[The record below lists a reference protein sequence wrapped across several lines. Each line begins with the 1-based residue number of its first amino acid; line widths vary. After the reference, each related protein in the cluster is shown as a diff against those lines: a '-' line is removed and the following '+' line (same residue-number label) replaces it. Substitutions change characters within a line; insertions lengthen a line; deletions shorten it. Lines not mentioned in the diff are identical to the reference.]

1 MRCAL
6 FVLFIA
12 LFSFTVIAD
21 TYTLEPVSAT
31 MRAPGTIIINVMVNT
46 TQPVYG
52 LELTVKDTPEY
63 AVFSHVE
70 TTNRTTGALATS
82 ATQGADTSKLALILS
97 GTGSGIT
104 TGNGSILKIYY
115 SVSSGTG
122 SVNFQTSNFKVY
134 NKNGAVISGNSI
146 SGTTITLESS
156 SSGSSGSSGGGGGG
170 GSGSSSSSSG
180 SSASTSANTNLPFS
194 FPETKTAKEK
204 SAPTQ
209 PPKVIEISTAPAE
222 APAPQKLIV
231 PNKQPWPWII
241 GVLVFLAG
249 SVLIV
254 YLYKTQLK
262 I

>member
-1 MRCAL
+1 
-6 FVLFIA
+6 
-12 LFSFTVIAD
+12 
-21 TYTLEPVSAT
+21 

-46 TQPVYG
+46 TQQVYG

-82 ATQGADTSKLALILS
+82 ATQGADVSKLALILS

-104 TGNGSILKIYY
+104 IGNGSILKIHY

-156 SSGSSGSSGGGGGG
+156 SSSSAGSSGGGGGGGSG

-194 FPETKTAKEK
+194 FPETKLVKEK
-204 SAPTQ
+204 PAPTQ
-209 PPKVIEISTAPAE
+209 PPKVIEISAAPAE
-222 APAPQKLIV
+222 TPVPQAPAPVK
-231 PNKQPWPWII
+231 PPWPWII

-249 SVLIV
+249 SVLII